1 MQTELVPVPEGMK
14 RRKMPE
20 SEEESSKEERPGPV
34 LLFPS
39 YFHSSHYTLLK
50 SIGLFHVYMNESEN
64 IHKVFILSA
73 KKEIFGKVL
82 KFYLKW
88 NAKFDA

>member
-20 SEEESSKEERPGPV
+20 SEEESSKEERLGPV
-34 LLFPS
+34 LFFPS

-82 KFYLKW
+82 KFYLK
-88 NAKFDA
+88 